1 MLYLANPSTAPI
13 RAQITGFRLGA
24 ILTPRQ
30 GNRLP
35 ADGLYAIDNG
45 CGPTSKGE
53 PGSGYPGDEA
63 YLHMLAQAAEAEGAD
78 PCDPDTHRC
87 LFAVAPDV
95 LADAEATLA
104 RSHPMLG
111 WIDYFGFRPAYVAQN
126 GQEHLPVPWDDFQAL
141 FLGGS
146 AECAPCGYVRPHT
159 DLARRRCPYCRR
171 PLVEWKLGA
180 AARELTAEARAR
192 GKWVHMGRVNSLTRL
207 LYAEKI
213 GCDSCDGTYLTN
225 APNKLLPVLLDWLD
239 KADRQ
244 AELAGIYTQ
253 ATLWDA
259 P

>member
-1 MLYLANPSTAPI
+1 MLYLANPSTAAI
-13 RAQITGFRLGA
+13 RAEITGFRLGA

-35 ADGLYAIDNG
+35 ADGFYAIDNG

-63 YLHMLAQAAEAEGAD
+63 YLHMLSKAAEAEGAD

-111 WIDYFGFRPAYVAQN
+111 WIDYFGFRPAFVAQN
-126 GQEHLPVPWDDFQAL
+126 GQEHLPVPWDDFKAL

-146 AECAPCGYVRPHT
+146 AECARCGYVRAAHRARPAAVP
-159 DLARRRCPYCRR
+159 LLPAAAGRVEARRRRPPARR
-171 PLVEWKLGA
+171 RGPGPRQVGPHGPRQLADA
-180 AARELTAEARAR
+180 AAVRREDRLRLLRRHLPHQGSRQAPPGRAR
-192 GKWVHMGRVNSLTRL
+192 LGGGR
-207 LYAEKI
+207 
-213 GCDSCDGTYLTN
+213 
-225 APNKLLPVLLDWLD
+225 
-239 KADRQ
+239 
-244 AELAGIYTQ
+244 
-253 ATLWDA
+253 
-259 P
+259 